1 MEQVRGDATP
11 KVVGARSALDARGP
25 SRGRPS
31 ARWSMRPGHNARRAE
46 GRRWPRDA
54 SGKLRRCAASF
65 TVTAQKRPS
74 AGSPGHREARRAGFN
89 GQLESRSRAPCV
101 QHRNARPR
109 PTSAAVAHR
118 CRNGQ
123 SSELGFL
130 MYAGKPRPS
139 SPDCTLTEWSP
150 RWFSKDQQTAPP

>member
-11 KVVGARSALDARGP
+11 KVVGARSALDASGP

-65 TVTAQKRPS
+65 TVT
-74 AGSPGHREARRAGFN
+74 
-89 GQLESRSRAPCV
+89 RSRAKTTERGAGQDRPDIV
-101 QHRNARPR
+101 KHGEPGSTASWNLDPERLVFNTETPDLDQHLPPLRIGVEMAR
-109 PTSAAVAHR
+109 A
-118 CRNGQ
+118 Q
-123 SSELGFL
+123 SWGFSCML
-130 MYAGKPRPS
+130 ENHDLR
-139 SPDCTLTEWSP
+139 
-150 RWFSKDQQTAPP
+150 RQIAP